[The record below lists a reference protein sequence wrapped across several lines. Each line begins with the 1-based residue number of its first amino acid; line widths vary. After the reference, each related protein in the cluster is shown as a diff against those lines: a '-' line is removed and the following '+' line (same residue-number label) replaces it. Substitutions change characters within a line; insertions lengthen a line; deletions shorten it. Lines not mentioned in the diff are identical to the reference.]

1 MRGKSTDMEMMG
13 EGMNAVEMLKA
24 DHRKVEQLF
33 EQFESST
40 TKREKMKLV
49 KEVINELTI
58 HTKLEEKLVYPI
70 LLEEKEDEDM
80 TQEAFEEHHVV
91 KNVLA
96 ELSKMDGSEENLKAK
111 VTVLCELVKH
121 HVEEE
126 ENEMLPK
133 LEQTGE
139 DLNELGEK
147 MAQEKMKLMS
157 KNTSRGR
164 ASSRGS
170 AKSSGKKTATRTI
183 GRSSSGRRKAS

>member
-1 MRGKSTDMEMMG
+1 MRGKSTEMEMMG
-13 EGMNAVEMLKA
+13 EGMNAVELLKA

-111 VTVLCELVKH
+111 VTVLSELVKH
-121 HVEEE
+121 HVKEE
-126 ENEMLPK
+126 ENEMFPK
-133 LEQTGE
+133 LEQSGE
-139 DLNELGEK
+139 DLDELGETL
-147 MAQEKMKLMS
+147 AQEKMKLMS
-157 KNTSRGR
+157 KNNSRRRTG
-164 ASSRGS
+164 
-170 AKSSGKKTATRTI
+170 AKSTGKKTATRSI

>member
-133 LEQTGE
+133 LQQSGE
-139 DLNELGEK
+139 DMNELGEK
-147 MAQEKMKLMS
+147 MAQEKMKLLS
-157 KNTSRGR
+157 KNNSRR
-164 ASSRGS
+164 RTSSRS
-170 AKSSGKKTATRTI
+170 AAKSSGRKTANRTI
-183 GRSSSGRRKAS
+183 GRSSAGRRKAS